1 MFNLI
6 KRFMQNLNK
15 EQVSNFALSKDI
27 NLSNEELD
35 FTYEF
40 VKKNWEKI
48 LGNPKLLNLDRYKEK
63 FSEENFIK
71 INKLFIEYSQ
81 KYRNYL

>member
-6 KRFMQNLNK
+6 SRYMQNLSI
-15 EQVSNFALSKDI
+15 EQVNTFALSKNI
-27 NLSNEELD
+27 NLSEDELK
-35 FTYEF
+35 FTYDF
-40 VKKNWEKI
+40 VKKNWEKVI
-48 LGNPKLLNLDRYKEK
+48 GNPNLLHLERYKEK

-71 INKLFIEYSQ
+71 IKKLFNEYSQ

>member
-1 MFNLI
+1 
-6 KRFMQNLNK
+6 MQNLNK

>member
-6 KRFMQNLNK
+6 SRYIQNLSI
-15 EQVSNFALSKDI
+15 EQVNTFALSKNI
-27 NLSNEELD
+27 NLSEDELK
-35 FTYEF
+35 FTYDF
-40 VKKNWEKI
+40 VKKNWEKVI
-48 LGNPKLLNLDRYKEK
+48 GNPNLLHLERYKEK

-71 INKLFIEYSQ
+71 INKLFNEYSQ